1 MYDSEKQ
8 KFVVS
13 RVAQCFEENFDHFH
27 ACVEPAVQENIEPPI
42 QENVESTPVKS
53 VECPSPQNVERVGPL
68 LREHMKG
75 D

>member
-13 RVAQCFEENFDHFH
+13 RVAQFFEENFDHFH

-42 QENVESTPVKS
+42 QENVVPAHVQN
-53 VECPSPQNVERVGPL
+53 VECPAA
-68 LREHMKG
+68 
-75 D
+75 